1 MRNVKIVADSSANL
15 MELKTVPFDAAP
27 LKIITAQREFVDD
40 RELDLEEMIRYFS
53 TCKDRSRTSCPNT
66 EDWLTA
72 FGDADEVYCVTITS
86 GLSGSYNAA
95 CIARD
100 IYEEKYP
107 GRRVY
112 VIDSLSAG
120 PELTLIVEK
129 LEQLICEGKTFDE
142 IRALTPAYL
151 ERTGLLFMLESLNN
165 FAANGRVSPAVAKI
179 AGVLGIRIVGKA
191 SDVGTLGMKV
201 SPAPQG
207 ELSRAGAQLMFA
219 LTEASNVRIA
229 LIVGNAIG
237 SAYAAMASRAAA
249 DAVYAWP
256 GAVISA
262 VTPKIAVQL
271 NCEAELK
278 TADDPQAKRAELEEK
293 YMADVADGVNAAVK
307 GYVDDVIEPA
317 QTRQILA
324 AALEMLS
331 GKRENKPAKK
341 HGNMPL

>member
-191 SDVGTLGMKV
+191 SDVGTLEPTDKCRGEAKSLAAIVKHLKENGLCKGKV
-201 SPAPQG
+201 
-207 ELSRAGAQLMFA
+207 QLA
-219 LTEASNVRIA
+219 HCLNE
-229 LIVGNAIG
+229 
-237 SAYAAMASRAAA
+237 AAA
-249 DAVYAWP
+249 EKLKAM
-256 GAVISA
+256 I
-262 VTPKIAVQL
+262 
-271 NCEAELK
+271 NAELPEV
-278 TADDPQAKRAELEEK
+278 TVQIGINLGLCSYYAERGGLLVGYEK
-293 YMADVADGVNAAVK
+293 M
-307 GYVDDVIEPA
+307 
-317 QTRQILA
+317 
-324 AALEMLS
+324 
-331 GKRENKPAKK
+331 
-341 HGNMPL
+341 